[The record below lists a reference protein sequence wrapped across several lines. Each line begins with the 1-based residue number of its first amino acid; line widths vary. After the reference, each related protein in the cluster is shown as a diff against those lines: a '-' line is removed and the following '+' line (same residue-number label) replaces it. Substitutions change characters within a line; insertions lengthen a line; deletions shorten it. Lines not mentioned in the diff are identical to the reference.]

1 MFQSALT
8 PAAGKRLIAR
18 ALVQHPDVKRVL
30 ASGTLVIVAGT
41 TNAYVAEE
49 VLAQLGQLD
58 GFDRRR
64 FFRGLTVPPSKQAQ
78 FASQAQSDSF
88 LGDVVVRNGHWLKGK
103 TIFDVV
109 DELGP
114 GDVLLKGANAL
125 DLERREAAVLI
136 AHPKC
141 GTSLAVIQ
149 AAVGKRAKLIIPVGL
164 EKRVPGGLSRLAAV
178 LNAPNAQ
185 GPRLLPLPGE
195 VFTEPD
201 AIRVLT
207 GAEAVPVAAGG
218 VCGAEGAVWLAVSGT
233 PEQETAAQQLLD
245 SICGEPPFTV

>member
-1 MFQSALT
+1 MFQVVLT
-8 PAAGKRLIAR
+8 PAASKRLIAR
-18 ALVQHPDVKRVL
+18 AIVRHPDVARVL
-30 ASGTLVIVAGT
+30 QTGTLVIVAGT

-64 FFRGLTVPPSKQAQ
+64 FYRGVTVPPTKQAQ
-78 FASQAQSDSF
+78 FASPVQSSMF
-88 LGDVVVRNGHWLKGK
+88 LGDVVIRDGHWLKGK

-114 GDVLLKGANAL
+114 ADLILKGANAL
-125 DLERREAAVLI
+125 DLDHRAAAVLI

-149 AAVGKRAKLIIPVGL
+149 AAVGKRTKLIVPIGL
-164 EKRVPGGLSRLAAV
+164 EKRVPGSLDRLVSV
-178 LNAPNAQ
+178 LNAPAAQ

-195 VFTEPD
+195 VFTELD
-201 AIRVLT
+201 AIRLQT
-207 GAEAVPVAAGG
+207 GAEAIPVAAGG
-218 VCGAEGAVWLAVSGT
+218 VCGAEGCVWLAVSGT
-233 PEQETAAQQLLD
+233 LEQETAAKQFID
-245 SICGEPPFTV
+245 AVVHEPMFMV